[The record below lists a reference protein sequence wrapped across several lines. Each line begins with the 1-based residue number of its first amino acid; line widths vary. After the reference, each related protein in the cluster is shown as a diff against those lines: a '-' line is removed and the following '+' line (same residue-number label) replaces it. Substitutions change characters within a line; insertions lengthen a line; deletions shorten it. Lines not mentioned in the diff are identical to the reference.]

1 MASKIKVDE
10 LETVS
15 GSGNIVLNNP
25 LSGSGASLTNLPAG
39 NLTGSLPA
47 IDGNAL
53 VGVSPRN
60 FIIDGAHTQ
69 WPEGTGATAFSDDYQ
84 AGGHPLFIHY
94 NITGTGTLTTE
105 RSTDVPT
112 VSASG
117 YQSKYSQ
124 LIKCTGTDAVP
135 DTSIQVSMRYHMTG
149 TDFAHLHQQEITVS
163 FWAKTSAQNSGH
175 KYFWTLINSG
185 NNRTYSHSFSP
196 TSTWAKFS
204 HTLTLDT
211 SGTWLFTEADVG
223 MKFQINLAIGP
234 EYDDAT
240 EDTWTAGFELHDG
253 TMSNFTDHTSNEFYF
268 TQIQIVKGSSS
279 PDFTSPP
286 IATVKDQVRYYVEEK
301 LQGDADQFIGAGLFI
316 STTVLRVP
324 VHYVRKRV
332 TPTITNQGTGTNY
345 AIVWQGHENNATN
358 TFTIS
363 NVGPTCCDLR
373 MTISGATTTQ
383 GYAGI
388 QRSNNASA
396 FVLIDA
402 RH

>member
-1 MASKIKVDE
+1 MPSLSKV
-10 LETVS
+10 
-15 GSGNIVLNNP
+15 GSEMLDGALPAI
-25 LSGSGASLTNLPAG
+25 SGASLTGLPESGDKRNYIIAG
-39 NLTGSLPA
+39 CMS
-47 IDGNAL
+47 
-53 VGVSPRN
+53 
-60 FIIDGAHTQ
+60 Q
-69 WPEGTGATAFSDDYQ
+69 WPEGTGATAFASDYQ

-112 VSASG
+112 IAASG
-117 YQSKYSQ
+117 YQSQYSQ
-124 LIKCTGTDAVP
+124 LIKCTGTDASVG
-135 DTSIQVSMRYHMTG
+135 TSSQASMRYHMTG

-234 EYDDAT
+234 DYDDAT
-240 EDTWTAGFELHDG
+240 ENTWTGSFELHDG
-253 TMSNFTDHTSNEFYF
+253 TISNFTDHTSNEFYF

-279 PDFTSPP
+279 PDFTSPS
-286 IATVKDQVRYYVEEK
+286 IATVKKQIAYYIQNEAE
-301 LQGDADQFIGAGLFI
+301 ADITWKWAGIGGVTSTSTISIKIAYSGGAMRAIPTVTSSAAGTWYASDHNTGGAATAISFSGTAKDRTLINITYGATGWGIGNIGYFMRND
-316 STTVLRVP
+316 STTTYL
-324 VHYVRKRV
+324 Y
-332 TPTITNQGTGTNY
+332 
-345 AIVWQGHENNATN
+345 
-358 TFTIS
+358 F
-363 NVGPTCCDLR
+363 
-373 MTISGATTTQ
+373 
-383 GYAGI
+383 
-388 QRSNNASA
+388 
-396 FVLIDA
+396 DA